1 MTYRYVLYD
10 APRTRAEMAE
20 VLHEL
25 RCSDCESIY
34 ASFRTHEA
42 QHGRPIPGL
51 KKQRW
56 FESSY
61 EPLQGWLPFKEL
73 EPVRLLPPRLRTRSV
88 FQLEFGVSQVTHYLA
103 RFGINEP
110 TPGRNDLLALEL
122 YRRVEEPIDPF
133 GGQRAY
139 RARPSSATSNGTSFQ
154 IISATRLLREYLEQ
168 RVSASVGSPAYYNHQ
183 DGNFYSRGRYV
194 ASVRRVDVDHG
205 WGGERYAVT
214 VAYQDGD
221 ATYCLTPALRS
232 PCEEVEPLSP

>member
-25 RCSDCESIY
+25 RCIDCESIY

-133 GGQRAY
+133 GGQR
-139 RARPSSATSNGTSFQ
+139 PSSATSNGTSFQ
-154 IISATRLLREYLEQ
+154 IISATRLLREYLEHC
-168 RVSASVGSPAYYNHQ
+168 VSASVGEPAYYNDH
-183 DGNFYSRGRYV
+183 DSYFYSRGRYV
-194 ASVRRVDVDHG
+194 ASVRRVDVNHG

-214 VAYQDGD
+214 VAYPYGD
-221 ATYCLTPALRS
+221 STYCFTPALR
-232 PCEEVEPLSP
+232 EEVEPLSP